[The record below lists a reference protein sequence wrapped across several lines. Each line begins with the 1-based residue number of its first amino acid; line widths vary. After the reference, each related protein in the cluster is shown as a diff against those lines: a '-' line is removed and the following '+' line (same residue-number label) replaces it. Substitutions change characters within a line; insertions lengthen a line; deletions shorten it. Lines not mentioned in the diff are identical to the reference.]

1 MSVTKQQLDEYIK
14 AYSEGHPLISDEAYD
29 VMLEE
34 YLKEHPEASRPFTR
48 NKQSSAVNDIV
59 GTLPKVYG
67 LTKPMRPKQKTYK
80 EWVEKKFEDEHAM
93 VQVQP
98 KFDGTSIAY
107 DFNQRRFFTRG
118 DYDNGESVDVTE
130 LFVKHIPLIE
140 QYMEKMDVRGPLVD
154 IMHHASSIKFEAI
167 LAEDVYK
174 QTQIKDQYKRARDFV
189 AATIT
194 SRNVEA
200 ASLIT
205 LIPLRIY
212 ADHKMY
218 LDTRIGFGCDWD
230 DYEIMQE
237 LIDEILDHGATYK
250 EHHGLCPSN
259 NCETFACDGIVIS
272 QADESL
278 LFNQAV
284 EVDPEYEVACK
295 ILNLV
300 MPTKLKDIK
309 WQFGVSGRITPVAIV
324 EPVAFG
330 NVVVTNIGLST
341 FERVYEMNLRYGDT
355 VHIMYNIV
363 PYFIGSENNGS
374 MPIPLP
380 QTCPICQS
388 KLDMSNLKQVRCT
401 NPLCQGRKLGDIVR
415 YVQKMKI
422 FGVSEGIITRLNEL
436 GYINDIMDLYTV
448 DFMKAS
454 AESGFGWKSI
464 QNITNSIQMASTN
477 VPVHRWLG
485 ALPCDNVSDRK
496 WKMLLESIYGK
507 NNLEMNENIM
517 YLCSLDKPDKFLKK
531 MIYNAYGIGPMTIDA
546 IKRGITENWKN
557 IKTIIKYITFA
568 PIEYEEI
575 EIKRGVVCMSGTRDA
590 HTQNMLK
597 NLGYEITDSFTRDVT
612 ALVIPNPMFHSSK
625 VDKAKKNGIPI
636 YTLNDIDNGALS

>member
-1 MSVTKQQLDEYIK
+1 MVTKEELDKYIK
-14 AYSEGHPLISDEAYD
+14 AYQDGHTLISDEEYD
-29 VMLEE
+29 VLLEE
-34 YLKEHPEASRPFTR
+34 YLKEHPEAVRPFTR

-67 LTKPMRPKQKTYK
+67 LIKPMRDGQKTYK
-80 EWVEKKFEDEHAM
+80 EIVEKRFSKHEM
-93 VQVQP
+93 VHVQP

-130 LFVKHIPLIE
+130 LFEKHIPLIE

-154 IMHHASSIKFEAI
+154 IMHHASAIKFEAI
-167 LAEDVYK
+167 LAEEVYK
-174 QTQIKDQYKRARDFV
+174 RTQIKDQYKRARDFV

-218 LDTRIGFGCDWD
+218 LDARIGFGCECD

-237 LIDEILDHGATYK
+237 FIDEILTHGSTYK
-250 EHHGLCPSN
+250 ERHGLCPSH

-272 QADESL
+272 RDDESTPYD
-278 LFNQAV
+278 QV
-284 EVDPEYEVACK
+284 DEVNPELEIACK

-300 MPTKLKDIK
+300 MSTTLKDIK

-324 EPVAFG
+324 EPVTFG
-330 NVVVTNIGLST
+330 NVVVTNVGLST
-341 FERVYEMNLRYGDT
+341 FERVYGMNLRYGDT

-363 PYFIGSENNGS
+363 PYFIDSENNGS
-374 MPIPLP
+374 TPIPLP
-380 QTCPICQS
+380 QICPICQS

-401 NPLCQGRKLGDIVR
+401 NPLCQGRKIGDIVR
-415 YVQKMKI
+415 YVQKMKM
-422 FGVSEGIITRLNEL
+422 FGVSEGTITRLFDL
-436 GYINDIMDLYTV
+436 GYIKEISEMYTSDLT
-448 DFMKAS
+448 KAVN
-454 AESGFGWKSI
+454 ENGFGWRSI
-464 QNITNSIQMASTN
+464 ENLKRSIQMASTN
-477 VPVHRWLG
+477 IPVHRWLG
-485 ALPCDNVSDRK
+485 ALPCENVSDKK
-496 WKMLLESIYGK
+496 WRIILNSVYGLSNPEMNKEIYELCSRDTPDAFLQKMLQNTLQ
-507 NNLEMNENIM
+507 
-517 YLCSLDKPDKFLKK
+517 
-531 MIYNAYGIGPMTIDA
+531 IGPATTVA
-546 IKRGITENWKN
+546 IREGIIANWDN
-557 IKTIIKYITFA
+557 IRTIIPYIQF
-568 PIEYEEI
+568 EEVQHAI
-575 EIKRGVVCMSGTRDA
+575 PNKGKVCMSGTRDEN
-590 HTQNMLK
+590 TMTYLRQI
-597 NLGYEITDSFTRDVT
+597 GYEVTDSFTKDVI

-625 VDKAKKNGIPI
+625 VDKAKANGIPI